1 MARPDDRGHDRANE
15 PARPR
20 GCPPAV
26 AASVLVVDDE
36 TGVRD
41 LLARWLRSLG
51 FEVATA
57 GGADDA
63 LARLRQ
69 GRFAVALC
77 DIRMP
82 GRDGIWLAEQMRHDS
97 PDTAIVMA
105 TGVQDV
111 GAAVTSLRHGVIDYL
126 MKPFGRDRLRDAV
139 QRGVEWH
146 LRALA
151 SRAAREDDCVA
162 RQARLDRL
170 FVALHALRIETRAA
184 LDALLA
190 RLDVQEPGLAL
201 HSRTVAVQA
210 AQTGRLLDLTD
221 DQIEV
226 LERAALVHELAK
238 LSLPDTLLH
247 KPEPLTAIER
257 EAVREL
263 PGVGHDLLATVPFL
277 ASAAGLVRCRHERWD
292 GTGYPSGLLGDA
304 IPLGSRILAVVD
316 SYEAMIHPRSFQPGL
331 PEAEALTELGRC
343 SGTQFDP
350 AVVEAFLR
358 VLGAAPP
365 FSRSR

>member
-1 MARPDDRGHDRANE
+1 VP
-15 PARPR
+15 
-20 GCPPAV
+20 
-26 AASVLVVDDE
+26 ASVLVVDDE
-36 TGVRD
+36 PGVRD
-41 LLARWLRSLG
+41 LLVRWLRSLG
-51 FEVATA
+51 FDAVAA
-57 GGADDA
+57 ASADEA
-63 LARLRQ
+63 LTRLRH

-146 LRALA
+146 VRAIA
-151 SRAAREDDCVA
+151 SRAACADDCAA

-170 FVALHALRIETRAA
+170 FVALHALRVETRVS

-190 RLDVQEPGLAL
+190 RLDAQQPGLAD
-201 HSRTVAVQA
+201 HSETVAVRA
-210 AQTGRLLDLTD
+210 AHTGRHLDMTD
-221 DQIEV
+221 EQIEV

-238 LSLPDTLLH
+238 LSLPDALLR
-247 KPEPLTAIER
+247 KPEPLSATER
-257 EAVREL
+257 DAVREL
-263 PGVGHDLLATVPFL
+263 PGVGYDLLTTVPFL
-277 ASAAGLVRCRHERWD
+277 ASAAELGRCRHERWD
-292 GTGYPSGLLGDA
+292 GTGYPSGLLGEA

-331 PEAEALTELGRC
+331 PEAEALTELARC

-350 AVVEAFLR
+350 AVVGAFLQ
-358 VLGAAPP
+358 VLGVAGPLPRHA
-365 FSRSR
+365 